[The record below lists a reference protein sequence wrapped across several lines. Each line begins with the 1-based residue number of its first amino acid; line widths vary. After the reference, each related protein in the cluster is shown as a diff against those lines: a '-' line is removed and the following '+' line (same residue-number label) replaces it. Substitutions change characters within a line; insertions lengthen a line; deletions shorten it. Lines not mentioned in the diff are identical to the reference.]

1 MSDDYLTSVAG
12 HYAREGSLAKRILTL
27 VAAQR
32 EGDGPLSFRELAPVD
47 QFHLRGRDASE
58 EMAALL
64 DPKPGA
70 RILDVGSGIGGSA
83 RLLASAHQAEVVGID
98 LTASFCADAAALSAA
113 TGLDGETT
121 FICADATRMPLGDAS
136 VDLAWTQH
144 VAMNIPDK
152 GAVYKEVARVLKP
165 GGRFA
170 LYDIMLGP
178 AGDPHYPTP
187 WASRASAS
195 FLLPPPEVHRL
206 LQDTGLREHV
216 WLDRTAE
223 ALGWIRARQAA
234 VKADGPPPLSLQVIL
249 GEHFGEMMSNV
260 ARNLE
265 EGRIVVQLGM
275 FRKPLD

>member
-12 HYAREGSLAKRILTL
+12 HYAREGSLAERILTL
-27 VAAQR
+27 VTAQR
-32 EGDGPLSFRELAPVD
+32 QGDGPLSFKELAPAD
-47 QFHLRGRDASE
+47 QFHLRGKDASE

-64 DPKPGA
+64 DAKPGA

-83 RLLASAHQAEVVGID
+83 RLLASAYQAEVLGID

-113 TGLDGETT
+113 TGLGDRTD
-121 FICADATRMPLGDAS
+121 FVCADATNIPLGDAS
-136 VDLAWTQH
+136 ADLAWTQH

-178 AGDPHYPTP
+178 TGDPHYPTP
-187 WASRASAS
+187 WASQAGAS
-195 FLLPPPEVHRL
+195 FLLPPPEVHAL
-206 LQDTGLREHV
+206 LLAAGLREHV

-223 ALGWIRARQAA
+223 ALGWMRERQAA
-234 VKADGPPPLSLQVIL
+234 MKASGPPPLSLQVIL
-249 GEHFGEMMSNV
+249 GTHFGEMMGNV

>member
-12 HYAREGSLAKRILTL
+12 HYAREGSLAERILTL

-32 EGDGPLSFRELAPVD
+32 EGDGPLSFKELAPVD
-47 QFHLRGRDASE
+47 QFHLRGKDASE

-70 RILDVGSGIGGSA
+70 RILDIGSGIGGSA
-83 RLLASAHQAEVVGID
+83 RLLASSYQAEVVGID

-113 TGLDGETT
+113 TGLDGKTT
-121 FICADATRMPLGDAS
+121 FVCADATRMPLGDAS

-152 GAVYKEVARVLKP
+152 AGVYKEVARVLKP
-165 GGRFA
+165 GGRFL

-178 AGDPHYPTP
+178 AGDPRYPTP
-187 WASRASAS
+187 WASHSGAS
-195 FLLPPPEVHRL
+195 FLLPPAEVLTL
-206 LQDTGLREHV
+206 LQDAGLREHV

-234 VKADGPPPLSLQVIL
+234 MKADGPPPLSLQVIL
-249 GEHFGEMMSNV
+249 GDHFGEMMGNV